1 MSDSSLSSLRAFF
14 DEVDTP
20 SRSLV
25 VVNRQEPKA
34 VQSLLESAFSEQSV
48 VVSEGDLPNEA
59 GDLVLVLEGD
69 RIVATSSLQEV
80 MNAFLLVNSDRY
92 ITGASGVEGVAAPD
106 VLIALDDVVFDL
118 RGYPASN
125 KEKLLLILISRYIE
139 RLALADGSGR
149 LRSTFQRLSRLDDER
164 GTRIVYEA
172 LSASP
177 LDVHVYGRPGWTP
190 PDSLDVTVHTGT
202 STDYRQSWCVVFV
215 PEDPDG
221 THAALVALET
231 GENEWRGMW
240 TYEPERVRRVDQ
252 YLERHL

>member
-1 MSDSSLSSLRAFF
+1 MSDSALSSLRAFF
-14 DEVDTP
+14 DEADTP

-69 RIVATSSLQEV
+69 RIVATSPLQEV

-92 ITGASGVEGVAAPD
+92 ITGTSGVEGVAAPD
-106 VLIALDDVVFDL
+106 VLTALDDVVFDL

-125 KEKLLLILISRYIE
+125 KEKLLLIVISRYIE
-139 RLALADGSGR
+139 RRALATGSGR
-149 LRSTFQRLSRLDDER
+149 LRSTFQRLSRIEDEK
-164 GTRIVYEA
+164 GTNAIYRTLAE
-172 LSASP
+172 SP
-177 LDVHVYGRPGWTP
+177 VDVHVYGRPGWTP
-190 PDSLDVTVHTGT
+190 PDPFDVTVHTGT
-202 STDYRQSWCVVFV
+202 SADYRRSWCVVFV
-215 PEDPDG
+215 PEDPDE

-231 GENEWRGMW
+231 GRNEWRGMW
-240 TYEPERVRRVDQ
+240 TYEPERVRRVDR
-252 YLERHL
+252 YLERRL